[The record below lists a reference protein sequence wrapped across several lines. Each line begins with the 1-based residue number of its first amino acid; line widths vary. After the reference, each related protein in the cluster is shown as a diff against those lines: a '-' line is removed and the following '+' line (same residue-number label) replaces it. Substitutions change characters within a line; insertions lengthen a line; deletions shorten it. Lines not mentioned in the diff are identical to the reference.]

1 MPDSARFGPYRLQG
15 EIGRGAMGVV
25 YRAYDE
31 RHARVVALKVLAPD
45 ISSDAE
51 YRRRFEQESHIVAA
65 LTDPHVIPI
74 HSYGEID
81 GRLYLDMRLVEG
93 RSVKQWLHD
102 SGPMT
107 PAQAVSIVSQVA
119 DALDSAHAVGVIH
132 RDVKPSNVLIARH
145 VATRQSREEF
155 AYLVDFGIARSRGGT
170 DLTSVGFTVGT
181 IDYMA
186 PERFDGQH
194 SGIGADVYALGCLL
208 AECLTGR
215 KPFPGTEV
223 GQVVRG
229 HLHSPPPRP
238 SQLVPGVPPGLDA
251 VVARALA
258 KDPARRYRSA
268 GELADEARAA
278 LSPGVSGLPPARPP
292 QPGPPP
298 TAPPASGP
306 LGSGP
311 RPIVAPAWTPPVAPV
326 GIGAGMQPFPEPG
339 GGRRDSRV
347 VLTAVCAAIVIVVA
361 AVVAVV
367 VHNKNVASCAA
378 GSGRVI
384 ACGAPIDSGSTAN
397 HATTPSGTTALSAEE
412 KSARAAIGAT
422 AKCTS
427 VPITSAPSAQASFV
441 DAGVSCEQTIPGV
454 SLLYAFHLKSA
465 AATTSAYGALN
476 DAGNPDDFG
485 YDSVIDTT
493 TGKIAQGNW
502 AVSFATE
509 PELVLVWP
517 HWQVEVVAVGTGAVT
532 SASALLAKLR
542 AVSWQYGTF
551 GGAPDYGSQDTLRSY
566 TKLACTP
573 HRLEEIPAV
582 EYQVNVAWLVCSPP
596 TGLSTFTSIDLFRVD
611 SAAHALGDLKRETDS
626 GYVTLTNLK
635 GVGKAIGKCVISN
648 DPTAGLTSI
657 FCQYPPVAGYDQI
670 HLESQLVT
678 TMSLAATRA
687 FFKTHSIEMASM
699 FDKR

>member
-15 EIGRGAMGVV
+15 EIGRGSMGVV

-31 RHARVVALKVLAPD
+31 RHAREVALKVLAPD
-45 ISSDAE
+45 LSSDAE

-74 HSYGEID
+74 HSYGDIN

-93 RSVKQWLHD
+93 RSVKQWLRE
-102 SGPMT
+102 SGPIP

-132 RDVKPSNVLIARH
+132 RDVKPSNVLVARH

-155 AYLVDFGIARSRGGT
+155 AYLVDFGIARSLGGT
-170 DLTSVGFTVGT
+170 DMTSAGFTVGT

-194 SGIGADVYALGCLL
+194 SGVGADVYALGCLL

-215 KPFPGTEV
+215 KPFPGSEV

-238 SQLVPGVPPGLDA
+238 SMLVPGVPPGLDA
-251 VVARALA
+251 VIARAMA
-258 KDPARRYRSA
+258 KDPTRRYASA
-268 GELADEARAA
+268 GELADEARSVLSAA
-278 LSPGVSGLPPARPP
+278 GPRPTVAPTWLPPA
-292 QPGPPP
+292 
-298 TAPPASGP
+298 
-306 LGSGP
+306 
-311 RPIVAPAWTPPVAPV
+311 APA
-326 GIGAGMQPFPEPG
+326 GIGTGSHQFPSPS

-347 VLTAVCAAIVIVVA
+347 VLTAICAAIVIVVA
-361 AVVAVV
+361 VAVAMI
-367 VHNKNVASCAA
+367 VHHKNEASCAA
-378 GSGRVI
+378 GPGPGLSGSTQVI
-384 ACGAPIDSGSTAN
+384 ACGAPIPSGSNGN
-397 HATTPSGTTALSAEE
+397 HASTPAGTSVLSAEE

-427 VPITSAPSAQASFV
+427 APTTSAPTAQTSFV
-441 DAGVSCEQTIPGV
+441 DAGVSCAQAISGV
-454 SLLYAFHLKSA
+454 SALYAFHIKSA
-465 AATTSAYGALN
+465 ADADSASAALN

-485 YDSVIDTT
+485 YDSVIDAT
-493 TGKIAQGNW
+493 TGKVAQGEW

-517 HWQVEVVAVGTGAVT
+517 HWQVEVVAVGTSAVT
-532 SASALLAKLR
+532 SASALLAELR
-542 AVSWQYGTF
+542 TVSWQYGTF

-566 TKLACTP
+566 TKLACRP
-573 HRLEEIPAV
+573 HRLEEILAV

-596 TGLSTFTSIDLFRVD
+596 AGLSTFTSIELFRVD
-611 SAAHALGDLKRETDS
+611 SAAHALQDLKRETDG

-635 GVGKAIGKCVISN
+635 GVGKASGRCVIAHDS
-648 DPTAGLTSI
+648 TAGQTSI
-657 FCQYPPVAGYDQI
+657 FCQYPPIAGYNEV

-678 TMSLAATRA
+678 TMSLTATRA
-687 FFKTHSIEMASM
+687 FFKTHSITMESM